1 MLRTRSRGQGTE
13 GDTLLRRAVE
23 TGGTVQET
31 TVAELAGA
39 GRSVVLV
46 DVRETEEYVE
56 GHVPGAIH
64 IPLGQLPQ
72 RTEEVPAGDPV
83 YVICRSGARSQR
95 GADVLEAA
103 GRRCL
108 SVAGGTMGWIE
119 AGHPV
124 VTGSDRG

>member
-1 MLRTRSRGQGTE
+1 M
-13 GDTLLRRAVE
+13 
-23 TGGTVQET
+23 QET
-31 TVAELAGA
+31 TVAELARA
-39 GRSVVLV
+39 GRNAILV

-72 RTEEVPAGDPV
+72 RADEVPEGEPV
-83 YVICRSGARSQR
+83 YVICRSGARSLR
-95 GADVLEAA
+95 GADFLESV
-103 GRRCL
+103 GRECL